1 MKSSIFGI
9 TGGSG
14 AGKSTISKI
23 FRAKGVYVADADMAA
38 RQVVKKGMSCFDEL
52 KAAFGDMIL
61 TDAGEL
67 DRRRLADIVFNDTEK
82 LATLNRITHKYIK
95 AYLENEITA
104 ADTELAAIDG
114 AVIIGS
120 PVMDICSCL
129 VVVVADDDA
138 RILRIMER
146 DGIDKAA
153 ARARIDSQLPQTEYV
168 KYADYVIENNNSS
181 NAQEEKVEE
190 ILSKIKAYSSQE
202 RSKKKEDDKG
212 Y

>member
-1 MKSSIFGI
+1 MKSRIFGI

-14 AGKSTISKI
+14 AGKSTISDI
-23 FRAKGVYVADADMAA
+23 FRAKGVYVADADLAA
-38 RQVVKKGMSCFDEL
+38 RQVVKKGMPCLDEL

-61 TDAGEL
+61 ADSGEL
-67 DRRRLADIVFNDTEK
+67 NRRRLADIVFNDTEK

-120 PVMDICSCL
+120 PIMDICGCL

-153 ARARIDSQLPQTEYV
+153 AQARIDSQMPQAEYIE
-168 KYADYVIENNNSS
+168 YADYVIENNDSS
-181 NAQEEKVEE
+181 NDQEEKVEE

-212 Y
+212 D